1 MKSINQL
8 SFSEIIQKSINKINK
23 RRDDTIKE
31 MEKVKDKIVNN
42 QINIMD
48 LIKNDIDTSEQ

>member
-1 MKSINQL
+1 MKEL
-8 SFSEIIQKSINKINK
+8 KFSEIIQKSINKINK

-48 LIKNDIDTSEQ
+48 LIEKKNIDNTEQ